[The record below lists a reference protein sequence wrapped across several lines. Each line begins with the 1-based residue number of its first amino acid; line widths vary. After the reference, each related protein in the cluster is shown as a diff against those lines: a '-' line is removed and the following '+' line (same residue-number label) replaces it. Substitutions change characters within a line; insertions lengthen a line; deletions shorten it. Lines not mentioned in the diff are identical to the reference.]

1 MNLLH
6 LKYAVEI
13 AKTKSISQAAENLY
27 MGQPNLSRAIKE
39 LEEKLG
45 ITIFLRTP
53 RGIKITEDGEEFLE
67 YAQRIVAQVEEVK
80 QRYQRGMKK
89 QRFSVCVPRASYI
102 SYALAE
108 FAGHINPDAPVDIT
122 YRETNSMR
130 TIQTLIREECNLGII
145 RYQAAFD
152 KYFKNMFDEK
162 KLVSELVTEFC
173 YVLLISKQHPLADKE
188 DILLED
194 LENYI
199 EITHADPYVPSVP
212 ITDVKKAEF
221 SQNVDKRIYVY
232 ERASQF
238 ALLEKVPATFMWVS
252 PIPQELCDKYGLV
265 QKICKSNSKT
275 YKDVMVY
282 RKGYKLTDLDRQFVE
297 NVCEAK
303 RRFID

>member
-6 LKYAVEI
+6 FKYAVEI

-45 ITIFLRTP
+45 ITIFLRTS
-53 RGIKITEDGEEFLE
+53 RGIKITDEGEEFLQ
-67 YAQRIVAQVEEVK
+67 YAQRIIAQVEEVEQIYQSGKRK
-80 QRYQRGMKK
+80 QL
-89 QRFSVCVPRASYI
+89 FSVCVPRASYI

-108 FAGHINPDAPVDIT
+108 FAKHIKPEAPVDIT

-130 TIQTLIREECNLGII
+130 TVQTLVKEECNLGII
-145 RYQAAFD
+145 RYQSAFD
-152 KYFKNMFDEK
+152 KYFKAMFDEK
-162 KLVSELVTEFC
+162 KLISELIAEFS
-173 YVLLISKQHPLADKE
+173 YVLLISKEHPLAVKE
-188 DILLED
+188 EVVPED
-194 LENYI
+194 LEEFI

-212 ITDVKKAEF
+212 LVDVKKAEF
-221 SQNVDKRIYVY
+221 SENVDKRIYVY

-238 ALLEKVPATFMWVS
+238 ALLEKVPTTFMWVA

-265 QKICKSNSKT
+265 QKTCKNNAKT
-275 YKDVMVY
+275 YKDVLIY
-282 RKGYKLTDLDRQFVE
+282 RKGYRLTDLDKKFTE
-297 NVCEAK
+297 KVCEAK